1 MESLVTGGMMGW
13 SSWSLGGNQPDYD
26 GMESLVHLVN
36 LTENNV
42 IELQV
47 TLLTYQ
53 PRLGLNHGNAN
64 QIQIRW
70 SQ

>member
-1 MESLVTGGMMGW
+1 MMGW
-13 SSWSLGGNQPDYD
+13 SRWFLGGNQPDYVGMESPVTGENTPDYD

-47 TLLTYQ
+47 TL
-53 PRLGLNHGNAN
+53 
-64 QIQIRW
+64 
-70 SQ
+70 